1 LQLAHDRATYC
12 FPAVLQ
18 KQREEDQ
25 MLIIGERINST
36 RKRIGEAVQKGDADF
51 IHEEAR
57 KQLEAGAH
65 MLDVN
70 GGIPGRE
77 VELLAWLVKVVQEVR
92 EVPLCLDSADPEA
105 LRRAL
110 PLCRQK
116 ALINSITDEPGR
128 WERVMP
134 LVNEFGT
141 KVIALCMSESGPPKG
156 KDDRIATAC
165 RLVDRL
171 AAEGLALDDIYVD
184 PCVFPVSTGPE
195 HGPALLDATAE
206 IRSRYPGVHISAGVS
221 NVSFGMPVRKLL
233 NETLLVLLMARG
245 LDTAILDPCTE
256 GITARILAAEAL
268 IGRDEFC
275 AEYLR
280 AYREGKLEPRPAAT

>member
-1 LQLAHDRATYC
+1 
-12 FPAVLQ
+12 
-18 KQREEDQ
+18 

-51 IHEEAR
+51 IRVEAK
-57 KQLEAGAH
+57 KQLDAGAH

-77 VELLAWLVKVVQEVR
+77 AELLSWLVQVVQEVQ
-92 EVPLCLDSADPEA
+92 EIPLCLDSADPEA
-105 LRRAL
+105 LRQAL

-116 ALINSITDEPGR
+116 AMVNSITDEKER

-134 LVNEFGT
+134 LVREFQT
-141 KVIALCMSESGPPKG
+141 KIIALCMSESGPPKG
-156 KDDRIATAC
+156 MEDRLSTAC

-171 AAEGLALDDIYVD
+171 TAAGVALDDIYVD

-195 HGPALLDATAE
+195 HGPALLDAAWQ
-206 IRSRYPGVHISAGVS
+206 IRSRYPGVHISAGIS
-221 NVSFGMPVRKLL
+221 NVSFGMPVRRLL

-245 LDTAILDPCTE
+245 LDTAIIDPCVE
-256 GITARILAAEAL
+256 GTVARILAAEAL
-268 IGRDEFC
+268 LGRDEFC
-275 AEYLR
+275 AEYLH
-280 AYREGKLEPRPAAT
+280 AYREGKLEPRSAAG